1 MCSEN
6 EREALAKRLKGQK
19 LVIPNMQP
27 IFTNWPSGQH
37 ESYPEMKGVFD
48 NEFRT

>member
-1 MCSEN
+1 MSGEN

-27 IFTNWPSGQH
+27 IFANWPNGEH
-37 ESYPEMKGVFD
+37 ESYLEMRAIFD
-48 NEFRT
+48 KEFRT